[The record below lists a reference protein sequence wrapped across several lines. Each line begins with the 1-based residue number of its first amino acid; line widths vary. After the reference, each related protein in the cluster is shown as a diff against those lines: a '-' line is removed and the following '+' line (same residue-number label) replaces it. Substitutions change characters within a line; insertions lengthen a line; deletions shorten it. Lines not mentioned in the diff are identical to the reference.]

1 MTLPFLLFPWGKL
14 FCYLDI
20 LCLLTYNSGYA
31 FTVFFLERE
40 NS

>member
-20 LCLLTYNSGYA
+20 LCLLTYNKNYA
-31 FTVFFLERE
+31 FTVILLERE
-40 NS
+40 NP